1 MKPSAASNNHLVRP
15 GGGAFVSQ
23 WVCEGVGNNSSTRKV
38 SNIVKN
44 ILSFVS
50 LLAVSGVLGIQ
61 LVQPASAV
69 RQAPSPA
76 EPILVGAHADAHV
89 SSLIERSCQ
98 NCHSLRT
105 DWPLYSRIFPF
116 SVLIEHDVQTARTHM
131 NLSHWQTYDD
141 SEKSLMLSEI
151 GSVVRNRIMPPRRYT
166 MIHPEAKL
174 SESEVNE
181 IYRWTRADRR
191 LLNHSPEK

>member
-1 MKPSAASNNHLVRP
+1 MKKS
-15 GGGAFVSQ
+15 
-23 WVCEGVGNNSSTRKV
+23 
-38 SNIVKN
+38 
-44 ILSFVS
+44 LSFVT
-50 LLAVSGVLGIQ
+50 LFAISGVLGIQ

-69 RQAPSPA
+69 RQAPSQPA
-76 EPILVGAHADAHV
+76 PILIGAHADAHV
-89 SSLIERSCQ
+89 SSVIERSCQ

-105 DWPLYSRIFPF
+105 EWPLYSRIFPF
-116 SVLIEHDVQTARTHM
+116 SWLIDHDVQTARTYM
-131 NLSHWQTYDD
+131 NLSRWQTYED

-174 SESEVNE
+174 TEAEVNE

-191 LLNHSPEK
+191 LLNHPPEK

>member
-1 MKPSAASNNHLVRP
+1 MK
-15 GGGAFVSQ
+15 
-23 WVCEGVGNNSSTRKV
+23 K
-38 SNIVKN
+38 

-50 LLAVSGVLGIQ
+50 LFAISGVLGIQ

-69 RQAPSPA
+69 RQAPSQPA
-76 EPILVGAHADAHV
+76 PILIGAHADAHV
-89 SSLIERSCQ
+89 FSVIERSCQ

-105 DWPLYSRIFPF
+105 EWPLYSRIFPF
-116 SVLIEHDVQTARTHM
+116 SWLIDNDVQTARTHM
-131 NLSHWQTYDD
+131 NLSRWQMYED

-174 SESEVNE
+174 TEAEVNE
-181 IYRWTRADRR
+181 IYQWTRADRR
-191 LLNHSPEK
+191 LLDHSPEK